1 MGPLYNEKVVDKPRY
16 FAYIDRVRKQRRYG
30 MSTMDLKPL
39 VDETL
44 ALAAAKAAG
53 TSDEELQPRFHELL
67 TAMAYAV
74 DRDEMNRHSDD
85 TFRAAVAELRRHSF
99 VRFYD
104 GPEEINEMEE
114 VRKALG
120 WPPVLPRVAL
130 IVNLVRYL
138 LIEGNLRLVFNYSYM
153 PVFASTSSG
162 ERPATED
169 RRYRYG
175 WHAFY
180 DVFGEIIRAA

>member
-1 MGPLYNEKVVDKPRY
+1 
-16 FAYIDRVRKQRRYG
+16 

-44 ALAAAKAAG
+44 ELIAAKAEGA
-53 TSDEELQPRFHELL
+53 SDEDLQPRLHGLL
-67 TAMAYAV
+67 AAMANAV

-114 VRKALG
+114 VRKALD

-130 IVNLVRYL
+130 IINLVRYL
-138 LIEGNLRLVFNYSYM
+138 LRESKLRVDLNYAHTADFAFTSADIEAFDDPHLCSCTGLRN
-153 PVFASTSSG
+153 
-162 ERPATED
+162 
-169 RRYRYG
+169 G
-175 WHAFY
+175 WLAFY
-180 DVFGEIIRAA
+180 VVFGEIIRTA